1 MWSISPVPGAGPEGA
16 GAAAGLDATVPGPS
30 GPDLDGYAVGAAG
43 DACAVHPD
51 RHRPRANHP
60 AKKRFPLRHIATW

>member
-1 MWSISPVPGAGPEGA
+1 MWSIPPGAGPEVA
-16 GAAAGLDATVPGPS
+16 GTAAGPDATVPGPA
-30 GPDLDGYAVGAAG
+30 GPDPDAVGAAG

-60 AKKRFPLRHIATW
+60 AKKRFPLRHIATC